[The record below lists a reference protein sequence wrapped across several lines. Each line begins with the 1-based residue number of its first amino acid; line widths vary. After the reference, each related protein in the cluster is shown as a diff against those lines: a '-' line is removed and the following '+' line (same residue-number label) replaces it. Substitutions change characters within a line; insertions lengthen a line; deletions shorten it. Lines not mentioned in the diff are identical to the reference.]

1 MIILSTVSL
10 LVGALLGQRF
20 KVMILMPATAIVLA
34 IAIGTG
40 VTHAYTAWSIILM
53 AGAAVTSVQ
62 IGYLIGIG
70 VHRVLAAALST
81 RSPSLV
87 SPTASTPVRH
97 SAR

>member
-1 MIILSTVSL
+1 MIILSTISL

-20 KVMILMPATAIVLA
+20 RVMVLMPATAIVLL
-34 IAIGTG
+34 IAVGTG
-40 VTHAYTAWSIILM
+40 ATHVYTAWSIILM
-53 AGAAVTSVQ
+53 AVAAATSMQ

-70 VHRVLAAALST
+70 VHHVLAAALSR

-87 SPTASTPVRH
+87 SPTASTPARH